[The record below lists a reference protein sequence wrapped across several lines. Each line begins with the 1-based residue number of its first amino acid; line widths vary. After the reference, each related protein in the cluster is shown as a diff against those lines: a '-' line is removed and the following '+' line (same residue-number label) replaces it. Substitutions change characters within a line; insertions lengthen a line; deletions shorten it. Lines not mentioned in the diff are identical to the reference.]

1 MWYLV
6 HSPAVNRFFVLDK
19 ESLMEKRHILNLEL
33 IEVSEDYQY
42 LSNLSQSM
50 IHIPVCLN

>member
-33 IEVSEDYQY
+33 IEASEDYQY
-42 LSNLSQSM
+42 LSNLSQNM